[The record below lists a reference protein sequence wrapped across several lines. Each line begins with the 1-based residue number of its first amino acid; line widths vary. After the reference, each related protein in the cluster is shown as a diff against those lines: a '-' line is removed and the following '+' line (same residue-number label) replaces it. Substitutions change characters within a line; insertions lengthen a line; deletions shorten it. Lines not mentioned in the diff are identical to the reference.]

1 MTGARGAKVISV
13 PADHVQKPLA
23 RSIQMADFLST
34 SVSGLNSVQRALDVL
49 SHNISNAY
57 TEGYSRQTV
66 TLSTRVP
73 QQTGQGSIGSGT
85 ALTDVSR
92 AFDQFLNGTLQTAL
106 TEQGRLQQRDS
117 VLGQMEDI
125 LGDGSNGLSRW
136 MTDFFNAAQDVAN
149 NPSDVAVRT
158 SFLGMA
164 SSLADQVNTLD
175 RRFAEL
181 EQGIDR
187 QASRTGSEI
196 NEMTGELSKLNATIV
211 DLRHTFPDHEPNDLL
226 DRRDLLLRNLSEKVD
241 IKTFNDGEGNVNV
254 TLGNGEWLVL
264 ADRQNPIVVAPTAT
278 GTKVLV
284 QNKGQSKDITSQ
296 VTGGELGGLLRA
308 KTEVLDPLRAELGR
322 VVLSFADAFNTQHA
336 LGDDL
341 DGNQGSA
348 SFFTVDGLSPSFVGQ
363 PKVEPAASGV
373 TMSITNI
380 DELSASD
387 FSLKYVSNQW
397 NLYKVG
403 DDTPIMS
410 GVSGSVA
417 VPGEGITIDLSSLPD
432 PPAAH
437 EPREIVIRPMA
448 GVMRDFTMGVTD
460 PRAVAAATDGAGPG
474 DNGNMLALS
483 GIGSQQDV
491 VHGDSSLNNAFA
503 NLMAG
508 FGSEARGT
516 RVSLDAQSLLVTQT
530 QDRRESSV
538 GVNLDEEAANL
549 VRLQNHY
556 MALSKSISV
565 ADTLFQS
572 LLQAAS

>member
-1 MTGARGAKVISV
+1 
-13 PADHVQKPLA
+13 
-23 RSIQMADFLST
+23 MADFLST

-66 TLSTRVP
+66 TLSTRTP
-73 QQTGQGSIGSGT
+73 QQTGQGAIGSGT

-117 VLGQMEDI
+117 ILGRMEDI
-125 LGDGSNGLSRW
+125 MGDESSGLSKW

-158 SFLGMA
+158 TFLGMA
-164 SSLADQVNTLD
+164 RTMAQQVNTLD
-175 RRFAEL
+175 RRLSEL
-181 EQGIDR
+181 DQDVSR
-187 QASRTGSEI
+187 QASRLGGEVNEI
-196 NEMTGELSKLNATIV
+196 TGELSKLNATIL
-211 DLRHTFPDHEPNDLL
+211 DIRNKFPDHEPNDLL

-254 TLGNGEWLVL
+254 TLANGEWLVL
-264 ADRQNPIVVAPTAT
+264 AERQNNLIVAPTAT

-284 QNKGQSKDITSQ
+284 QSKGETKDITDQ
-296 VTGGELGGLLRA
+296 ITGGELGGTLRV

-341 DGNQGSA
+341 DGNQGSS
-348 SFFTVDGLSPSFVGQ
+348 SFFKVDGLSPSFVGQ

-373 TMSITNI
+373 TMSITNVS
-380 DELSASD
+380 ELSASD
-387 FSLKYVSNQW
+387 FRLKYVGGQW
-397 NLYKVG
+397 NLYKLG
-403 DDTPIMS
+403 QDTPLMT

-417 VPGEGITIDLSSLPD
+417 VAGEGITIDLSSLPAAPTGND
-432 PPAAH
+432 PT
-437 EPREIVIRPMA
+437 EIVIRPMA
-448 GVMRDFTMGVTD
+448 GVMRDLALGVTD
-460 PRAVAAATDGAGPG
+460 PRAVAASTDGAGPG

-483 GIGSQQDV
+483 GISSLQSV
-491 VHGDSSLNNAFA
+491 VHGDTSLNNAFA
-503 NLMAG
+503 NLLAG

-516 RVSLDAQSLLVTQT
+516 RVSLEAQQLVVKQT
-530 QDRRESSV
+530 QDRRESIV